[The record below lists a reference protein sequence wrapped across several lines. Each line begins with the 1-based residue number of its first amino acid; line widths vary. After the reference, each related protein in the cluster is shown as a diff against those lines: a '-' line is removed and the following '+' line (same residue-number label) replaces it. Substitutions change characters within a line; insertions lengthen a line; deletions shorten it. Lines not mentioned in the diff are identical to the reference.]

1 MRQTVKRDKHSE
13 IVEQRARKSA
23 TYRKTFGRT
32 LHQIDLALLVREMRE
47 DAGLTQ
53 AELAKKVGTTQSV
66 IARLEDAEYT
76 GPFAHDAGAH
86 RRGLR
91 HCPQAPCGEKAQF
104 RPRGRA
110 GLVPRRAS
118 HRTTGRFPLQ
128 IVGVQ
133 LNPVGSIWGPKRSIF
148 KPDSARLA
156 V

>member
-1 MRQTVKRDKHSE
+1 MKETVKRDKHGE

-23 TYRKTFGRT
+23 TYRKTFART

-76 GPFAHDAGAH
+76 GPFAHDAGTH

-91 HCPQAPCGEKAQF
+91 HRPQAPCGEEA
-104 RPRGRA
+104 
-110 GLVPRRAS
+110 
-118 HRTTGRFPLQ
+118 
-128 IVGVQ
+128 
-133 LNPVGSIWGPKRSIF
+133 
-148 KPDSARLA
+148 
-156 V
+156 